1 MFKRRAAGLS
11 EPAAPSIA
19 PAPAP
24 MTTPAADLDYLHCMS
39 DDEREGYV
47 NGEQGI
53 DELAQ
58 GGL

>member
-1 MFKRRAAGLS
+1 MFKRRAAGPS

-47 NGEQGI
+47 NGEQG
-53 DELAQ
+53 
-58 GGL
+58 